1 MKQTSF
7 VLNKNVRK
15 ASAWMLV
22 ILILLSAASQVLG
35 HAVMTNGFTVKVSNI
50 WIENKNGLRVR
61 GKLYQPPTATED
73 SPAPGVVYLHGYQ
86 NNRETSDPYGI
97 ELARRGFVVIVLDTL
112 GRGNSQ
118 NQFSEDEPGF
128 DPTYGGDTA
137 FATLQALP
145 FVDAERCGM
154 GGHSLGGEMSYTA
167 ALTNPEV
174 KAIVFSGFAYTTEA
188 TPTTPPNRLMS
199 FGKYDEYRQRMT
211 GTRDCESEWMGSP
224 QTQAAIPDADPQFDT
239 TYGSFADGSA
249 RRVHMTRTTHVSESF
264 DEGALA
270 EAVTWFNEALNGGAP
285 LPIPA
290 DAQIWRWKE
299 LTSLL
304 AMVFGVMSV
313 IPGAILLLGVRP
325 FSVLVGAPQGSYHRD
340 QKTFRGVFWI
350 NTGLTLLYLPLIL
363 VIFGLHVYV
372 VPIDKVFP
380 MMMVNGVV
388 FWFVI
393 INLIGFFIFKG
404 WVRKRQ
410 GQKPPV
416 NYKVLGLSEQ
426 PDKIRPNGRKLL
438 IALLLAVV
446 LFGGLYLLEAGLESF
461 LLVDWRYKFP
471 YASDLTPYRFL
482 MFLLY
487 VPFFLIGFIQVN
499 IMLQAQLRPKPGKDW
514 SETVQKKTL
523 IGILVMVIPLLL
535 HMALQYV
542 PLFTSGLVP
551 FVGPGGALVGFVI
564 NLEHM
569 IVIQIL
575 MVPIGSVLYE
585 ATGSVYPGAILNALI
600 VAWMFT
606 SSSVIAPLPV

>member
-1 MKQTSF
+1 MKQTAF
-7 VLNKNVRK
+7 VFNKNIRK
-15 ASAWMLV
+15 ASVLMLV
-22 ILILLSAASQVLG
+22 ILILLSTASQVLG
-35 HAVMTNGFTVKVSNI
+35 HAVMTAWFTVNVSNV
-50 WIENKNGLRVR
+50 WIENKNGLLIR
-61 GKLYQPPTATED
+61 GKLYQPPTAAEE

-128 DPTYGGDTA
+128 DPTYGGESA

-145 FVDAERCGM
+145 FVDPERCGM

-167 ALTNPEV
+167 ALTNPDV

-188 TPTTPPNRLMS
+188 TPSNPPNMLMI

-211 GTRDCESEWMGSP
+211 GTRDFEAEWMRSP
-224 QTQAAIPDADPQFDT
+224 QTQAAIDAPDPQFDT
-239 TYGSFADGSA
+239 TYGSFADGTA
-249 RRVHMTRTTHVSESF
+249 RRVHMTRTTHVSECF
-264 DEGALA
+264 DEGALT
-270 EAVTWFNEALNGGAP
+270 EAVTWFNHALNAGAP

-290 DAQIWRWKE
+290 DEQIWRWKE

-313 IPGAILLLGVRP
+313 IPAGILLLGVKP
-325 FSVLVGAPQGSYHRD
+325 FSALAGGPAGSYHRD
-340 QKTFRGVFWI
+340 KKTFRSIFLI
-350 NTGLTLLYLPLIL
+350 NTGLTLLYLALIL

-380 MMMVNGVV
+380 MMMVNGVI

-404 WVRKRQ
+404 WVRKRR

-416 NYKVLGLSEQ
+416 NYKILGISEK
-426 PDKIRPNGRKLL
+426 PNKIQPNGRKLL

-446 LFGGLYLLEAGLESF
+446 LFGYLYLLEAGLESI

-471 YASDLTPYRFL
+471 YASDLTPYRIL

-487 VPFFLIGFIQVN
+487 FPFFLIGFIQVN

-523 IGILVMVIPLLL
+523 VGIAVMAFPLLL

-542 PLFTSGLVP
+542 PLFTSGVVP